1 MSDQVTEMSA
11 TYLVEAAQGAV
22 PVGYKQ
28 TEVGVIPEDWK
39 EVSVA
44 EILTEISMGPFGS
57 DIKVSNF
64 VPAGVPVLNGAN
76 VSTHKLKDNFSNF
89 VTEEKAKALKKAVAS
104 RGDIVV
110 THRGTIGQ
118 ISYIPNNSL
127 FEKYVISQS
136 QFRARF
142 NSKTLPIWVVLYF
155 LSPKGAQRLLEG
167 KGHTGV
173 PAIAQ
178 ATTTFRK
185 LKLPLP
191 GIKEQT
197 AIANALSDVDALI
210 SELEKLIA
218 KKQAIK
224 TATMQQLLTGR
235 TRLPQF
241 ALHEDGTPKGYKHS
255 ELGEIPEDW
264 ELTQLSSIATVR
276 GGKRLPKGKSLS
288 NRPNNHPYV
297 RVTDMIRGG
306 VDASNLLYVPDE
318 IAPLIKNYRI
328 YSGEL
333 FISVAGTLGI
343 VGRITEHLDGAN
355 LTENANRICNIK
367 ADYNYILY
375 CLSNKRI
382 QDEITSQSTIG
393 AQPKLALGKIE
404 SFLISLPFNKIEQA
418 AIATVLSE
426 MDEEV
431 LALEQRLGKT
441 RQIKQGMMQELLTG
455 KTRLVAPA
463 A

>member
-1 MSDQVTEMSA
+1 MSDQIAEMSA
-11 TYLVEAAQGAV
+11 TYLVEAGPDAV
-22 PVGYKQ
+22 PEGYKQ

-155 LSPKGAQRLLEG
+155 LSPRGAQRLLEC

-241 ALHEDGTPKGYKHS
+241 ALRENGTPKGYKQS
-255 ELGEIPEDW
+255 KLGEIPEDW
-264 ELTQLSSIATVR
+264 GVHKLSELCDVRDGTHDSPKYKNTGVPLITSKNIVNNMLDFSSITFISKEAAFEINKRSKVDCGDIIMSMIGTV
-276 GGKRLPKGKSLS
+276 GSAILVKDE
-288 NRPNNHPYV
+288 PNFC
-297 RVTDMIRGG
+297 
-306 VDASNLLYVPDE
+306 
-318 IAPLIKNYRI
+318 IKNVA
-328 YSGEL
+328 L
-333 FISVAGTLGI
+333 FKPKTKTGQFLIQFIRSNIFQDYLEDGLDGGIQKFVSLGTL
-343 VGRITEHLDGAN
+343 RAL
-355 LTENANRICNIK
+355 
-367 ADYNYILY
+367 
-375 CLSNKRI
+375 
-382 QDEITSQSTIG
+382 EISIPLCQ
-393 AQPKLALGKIE
+393 
-404 SFLISLPFNKIEQA
+404 IEQT
-418 AIATVLSE
+418 AIATILSE
-426 MDEEV
+426 MDDEIQT
-431 LALEQRLGKT
+431 LEQRLGKT

-455 KTRLVAPA
+455 KTRLVVPA

>member
-1 MSDQVTEMSA
+1 MSDQVAEMSA
-11 TYLVEAAQGAV
+11 TYLVEAARDAV

-64 VPAGVPVLNGAN
+64 VPTGVPVLNGAN

-224 TATMQQLLTGR
+224 TASMQQLLTGR

-241 ALHEDGTPKGYKHS
+241 AFREDGTPKSYKQS

-264 ELTQLSSIATVR
+264 EVIPLSSLLGYEQPTRYIVR
-276 GGKRLPKGKSLS
+276 NTKFLSEGMYPVLTAGKS
-288 NRPNNHPYV
+288 
-297 RVTDMIRGG
+297 
-306 VDASNLLYVPDE
+306 
-318 IAPLIKNYRI
+318 
-328 YSGEL
+328 
-333 FISVAGTLGI
+333 FILG
-343 VGRITEHLDGAN
+343 
-355 LTENANRICNIK
+355 
-367 ADYNYILY
+367 
-375 CLSNKRI
+375 
-382 QDEITSQSTIG
+382 
-393 AQPKLALGKIE
+393 
-404 SFLISLPFNKIEQA
+404 
-418 AIATVLSE
+418 
-426 MDEEV
+426 
-431 LALEQRLGKT
+431 RL
-441 RQIKQGMMQELLTG
+441 
-455 KTRLVAPA
+455 
-463 A
+463 

>member
-1 MSDQVTEMSA
+1 MSDQVAEMSA
-11 TYLVEAAQGAV
+11 TYLVEAGPDAV
-22 PVGYKQ
+22 PEGYKQ

-155 LSPKGAQRLLEG
+155 LSPRGAQRLLEG

-241 ALHEDGTPKGYKHS
+241 ALREDGTPKGYKQS
-255 ELGEIPEDW
+255 KLGEIPEDW
-264 ELTQLSSIATVR
+264 ETVPFRNLLSIRHGKNQKIVEEENGNYPIFAT
-276 GGKRLPKGKSLS
+276 GGRIGWANSYLWDKPSVLIGRKGTINKPRYADKPFWTVDTLFYSEISPHADAKFIYFKFCMVDWMQYNEASGVPSLS
-288 NRPNNHPYV
+288 TN
-297 RVTDMIRGG
+297 T
-306 VDASNLLYVPDE
+306 
-318 IAPLIKNYRI
+318 
-328 YSGEL
+328 
-333 FISVAGTLGI
+333 
-343 VGRITEHLDGAN
+343 
-355 LTENANRICNIK
+355 
-367 ADYNYILY
+367 
-375 CLSNKRI
+375 
-382 QDEITSQSTIG
+382 
-393 AQPKLALGKIE
+393 IE
-404 SFLISLPFNKIEQA
+404 SILTTAPVKEEQT
-418 AIATVLSE
+418 AIANVLSD
-426 MDEEV
+426 MDKEIQ
-431 LALEQRLGKT
+431 ALEQRLGKT

-455 KTRLVAPA
+455 KTRLIKPA
-463 A
+463 NSIVNQ